1 MGGQASAQTHNIF
14 ANIAKGVLMK
24 VNTESNHVYTMQRA
38 QTSTDASANA
48 GSFSSVLT
56 AAITKTDA
64 AKEVD
69 FTSMTR
75 KEMFDWM
82 NDQIRSG
89 EMSLDES
96 SPFMGMTMKI
106 SAVTG
111 QPVDMATDTTRINF
125 VEKARSGIE
134 AARANNDLD
143 LAKALQ
149 ASLETMLRQQV

>member
-1 MGGQASAQTHNIF
+1 
-14 ANIAKGVLMK
+14 
-24 VNTESNHVYTMQRA
+24 
-38 QTSTDASANA
+38 
-48 GSFSSVLT
+48 
-56 AAITKTDA
+56 
-64 AKEVD
+64 
-69 FTSMTR
+69 MTR

-96 SPFMGMTMKI
+96 SPLMGMTMKI

-134 AARANNDLD
+134 AARVNNDLD
-143 LAKALQ
+143 LVKALQ
-149 ASLETMLRQQV
+149 ASLDTMLRQQV